1 MSPPKEPE
9 RGRGVRRVSDL
20 VPDVGGVAFKRFGF
34 AQGALVSRWAEIV
47 GPSYARHSRPEGLRF
62 RRGEKTGG
70 TLEIAVSGAL
80 APMLSH
86 AVPQLIERVNRV
98 LGHGAVAQVKLRHAD
113 MPETRGDDD
122 AHEKARAA
130 ARRAPAALSDATRSS
145 LREIADPELRSSL
158 ESLAQAL
165 ADTQGLPVVR

>member
-1 MSPPKEPE
+1 
-9 RGRGVRRVSDL
+9 VADL

-47 GPSYARHSRPEGLRF
+47 GPAHARHSRPEGLKF
-62 RRGEKTGG
+62 KRGEKTGG
-70 TLEIAVSGAL
+70 TLEIAVTGAL

-98 LGHGAVAQVKLRHAD
+98 LGHGAVARVKLRHAD
-113 MPETRGDDD
+113 VLEDD
-122 AHEKARAA
+122 RAVEA
-130 ARRAPAALSDATRSS
+130 VRRTPVALSEATHST
-145 LREIADPELRSSL
+145 LRAIADPELRSSL